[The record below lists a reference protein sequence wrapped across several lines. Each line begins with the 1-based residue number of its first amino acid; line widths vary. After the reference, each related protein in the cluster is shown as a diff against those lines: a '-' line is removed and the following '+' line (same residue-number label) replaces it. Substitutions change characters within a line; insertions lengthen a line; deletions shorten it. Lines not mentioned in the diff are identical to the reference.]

1 MSISI
6 NKLMDL
12 VSKTATPSGKG
23 GKKPFG
29 AKELPDKRS
38 GQNSITQ
45 DQYYNSVKGSAMP
58 KNVGNI
64 LQLGTPDG
72 SNAAPGNKEVQIPVF
87 SRPDGAIDPNRIR
100 ELTSPATALPY
111 RFAGYGL
118 EGPIMFGVP
127 NTVNASSNAIG
138 LIRKAQMS
146 YQNRQSILAP
156 RSAPPTQTGTG
167 KDTGAP
173 PSYNEATGDM
183 TPYKKTDSEL
193 NETYN

>member
-12 VSKTATPSGKG
+12 ASKNPVVGKD
-23 GKKPFG
+23 KKKFG
-29 AKELPDKRS
+29 TKELPDKMKGS
-38 GQNSITQ
+38 TQ
-45 DQYYNSVKGSAMP
+45 LTADQYYNSVKGNMMP

-64 LQLGTPDG
+64 LQQGTPDG
-72 SNAAPGNKEVQIPVF
+72 SNAAPGNKTVQIPNF

-100 ELTSPATALPY
+100 ELSSPATALPY
-111 RFAGYGL
+111 RFTGYGL
-118 EGPIMFGVP
+118 EGPVLFGLSS
-127 NTVNASSNAIG
+127 TAQTSSNSVG

-146 YQNRQSILAP
+146 YQNRQTILQP
-156 RSAPPTQTGTG
+156 RAPPPASIV
-167 KDTGAP
+167 KSDAAPP
-173 PSYNEATGDM
+173 PSYDEATGDL

>member
-12 VSKTATPSGKG
+12 VGKTASAPAGKG
-23 GKKPFG
+23 AVKFG
-29 AKELPDKRS
+29 TKELPDKRS
-38 GQNSITQ
+38 GTNTLTQ

-72 SNAAPGNKEVQIPVF
+72 SNAAPGNKTVQIPVF

-100 ELTSPATALPY
+100 ELTNPTTALPY

-118 EGPIMFGVP
+118 EGPIMFGTP
-127 NTVNASSNAIG
+127 DTTKTSSNSIG

-146 YQNRQSILAP
+146 YQNRQTILAP
-156 RSAPPTQTGTG
+156 RSAPPTQTGTA
-167 KDTGAP
+167 GAP
-173 PSYNEATGDM
+173 PPSYAEATGDLK
-183 TPYKKTDSEL
+183 PYKQTDSEL